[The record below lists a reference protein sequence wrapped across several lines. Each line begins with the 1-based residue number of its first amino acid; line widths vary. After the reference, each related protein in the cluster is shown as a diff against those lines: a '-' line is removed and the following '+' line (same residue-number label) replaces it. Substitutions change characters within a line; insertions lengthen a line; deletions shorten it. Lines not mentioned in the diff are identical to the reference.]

1 MKPDEIK
8 LRINNFADDLIGKL
22 FSSDDMFGK
31 LKSAAAKYWLKQ
43 NIWKLTPIL
52 NNFVDETGDI
62 NIKDAV
68 NFFTEELFDEN
79 GQFTLNLQT
88 IVNNPQIN
96 QFLPNK
102 IILFNRKDFTK
113 MFGLPDEIIIPK
125 SIESNNNNENKTE

>member
-31 LKSAAAKYWLKQ
+31 LKSATAKYWLKQ

-62 NIKDAV
+62 NIRDAV
-68 NFFTEELFDEN
+68 NFFSEELFDEN
-79 GQFTLNLQT
+79 GQYIIDIQKLLNGNSLSQY
-88 IVNNPQIN
+88 
-96 QFLPNK
+96 LPNK
-102 IILFNRKDFTK
+102 TVLFTK
-113 MFGLPDEIIIPK
+113 RDLEKMFNIID
-125 SIESNNNNENKTE
+125 NNVECGQ

>member
-62 NIKDAV
+62 NIRDAV
-68 NFFTEELFDEN
+68 NFFSEELFDEN
-79 GQFTLNLQT
+79 GRYVIDIQKLLNGNSLSQY
-88 IVNNPQIN
+88 
-96 QFLPNK
+96 LPNK
-102 IILFNRKDFTK
+102 TVLFTK
-113 MFGLPDEIIIPK
+113 NDLLKMFNIID
-125 SIESNNNNENKTE
+125 NNVECSQ

>member
-52 NNFVDETGDI
+52 NKFVDETGDI
-62 NIKDAV
+62 NIRDAV

-79 GQFTLNLQT
+79 GQYIIDIQKLLNGNSLSQY
-88 IVNNPQIN
+88 
-96 QFLPNK
+96 LPNK
-102 IILFNRKDFTK
+102 TVLFTK
-113 MFGLPDEIIIPK
+113 NDLLKMFNIID
-125 SIESNNNNENKTE
+125 NNVECGQ